1 MVISYYSKTKHL
13 NCFSQIIKSSTSF
26 SFDSVY
32 LLIFSMFQ
40 TSSLFCISLFYLCG
54 DDALTVV
61 VFSPSTLEIQ
71 FLFRL
76 LVKLSIFWM
85 GLLWQ
90 CLNIIFCRGSCKLQL
105 DEWKHHFECPKH
117 TKPHFLL
124 ITVSQMPRTSVH
136 LFVHIF
142 IFVCATLLLLAFEYT
157 TFSRCCY
164 NT

>member
-117 TKPHFLL
+117 TKPHFFTDYCKSNAKDFRAFVCSY
-124 ITVSQMPRTSVH
+124 IYICMCYTATACVWIHH
-136 LFVHIF
+136 LF
-142 IFVCATLLLLAFEYT
+142 
-157 TFSRCCY
+157 
-164 NT
+164 